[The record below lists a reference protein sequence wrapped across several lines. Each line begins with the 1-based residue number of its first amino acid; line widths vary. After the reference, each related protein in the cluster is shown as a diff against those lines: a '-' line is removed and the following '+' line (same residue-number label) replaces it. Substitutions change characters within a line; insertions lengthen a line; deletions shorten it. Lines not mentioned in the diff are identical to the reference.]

1 MWKQV
6 TPGESNDRLIG
17 LFVPLDGGMGFGSK
31 ILTGEKSVKN
41 SDAIEVKP
49 VLIRA

>member
-1 MWKQV
+1 
-6 TPGESNDRLIG
+6 
-17 LFVPLDGGMGFGSK
+17 MGFGAK
-31 ILTGEKSVKN
+31 VLPGEKSVKN

>member
-1 MWKQV
+1 MTAGK
-6 TPGESNDRLIG
+6 GNDRLIRC
-17 LFVPLDGGMGFGSK
+17 FVPLDGGMGFGAK
-31 ILTGEKSVKN
+31 VLTGEKSVKN

>member
-1 MWKQV
+1 M
-6 TPGESNDRLIG
+6 TAGEGNDRLIRR
-17 LFVPLDGGMGFGSK
+17 FVPLDGGARFGAK
-31 ILTGEKSVKN
+31 VLPGEKSVKN

>member
-1 MWKQV
+1 MAA
-6 TPGESNDRLIG
+6 GEGNDRLIRR
-17 LFVPLDGGMGFGSK
+17 FVPLDGGMGFGAK
-31 ILTGEKSVKN
+31 VLTGEKSVKN

>member
-1 MWKQV
+1 M
-6 TPGESNDRLIG
+6 TAGECNDRLIG
-17 LFVPLDGGMGFGSK
+17 LFVPLDGGMGFGAK
-31 ILTGEKSVKN
+31 VLPGEKSVKN

>member
-1 MWKQV
+1 MAA
-6 TPGESNDRLIG
+6 GEGNDRLIG
-17 LFVPLDGGMGFGSK
+17 LFVPLDGGAGFSAK
-31 ILTGEKSVKN
+31 VLTGEKSVKN